1 MGFISKVKKLGQ
13 GVSEALEIEAALG
26 SKAMPL
32 REFLMVVLDCLEKI
46 PHVLVGGFAKLASLR
61 WKDKADIM
69 AMRTKSDTLDLSY
82 IRERLW
88 DLGISDRIEFLKL
101 PVEE

>member
-1 MGFISKVKKLGQ
+1 MINLVQIKQYVTEITLEKNRFFPIRQEGWIDVGFISKVKKLGQ

-46 PHVLVGGFAKLASLR
+46 PHVLVEIACRRVAQ
-61 WKDKADIM
+61 
-69 AMRTKSDTLDLSY
+69 
-82 IRERLW
+82 
-88 DLGISDRIEFLKL
+88 
-101 PVEE
+101 